1 MRQTGRNK
9 RNGVRQGERERKKER
24 ERERL
29 TERERERERTNLCI
43 PILTM
48 SVFLVDI

>member
-9 RNGVRQGERERKKER
+9 RNGVRQGERERKKEG
-24 ERERL
+24 ER
-29 TERERERERTNLCI
+29 ERERERERTNLCI